1 MSSLKTNTAGIYDIP
16 SANIGTLY
24 IRGKK
29 FQEYLDDIGSGL
41 TAPELA
47 EVKSLL
53 EYLDITGLNTA
64 WSVTN
69 SNINETLRSAITALQ
84 TKTANLDT
92 TGLTSASVL
101 TDANKNSALKTA
113 IDTLITDLTALAV
126 RVTTEEGNVDAL
138 QLKTANLTTT
148 GLTSP
153 SVLTDA
159 NKNSVLKTALDALAS
174 TPGDVTALAGR
185 VTTAE
190 GDIDALEGRA
200 TSLEGRATAVE
211 GRATA
216 VEGRATTLEGKTR
229 FTTVSNTYFDN
240 NSGTVQPYGIPFGDF
255 DGPTYPIGSFKMEV
269 GPTLVSGTG
278 KSYFEM
284 THKNLVQHPNFP
296 AGDITQAQ
304 FSDLLR
310 CAGIRSYYRKGA
322 TPGIYNLSNETFLQH
337 TDENGDGRVTMKARV
352 MRILCPDTN
361 SVLEIGRLT
370 EGWSN
375 PDIRIGGRGNQINI
389 GSMQDDELAQGV
401 GDVATKTRIYIGR
414 RPTTANP
421 GDVLNSQLILRGDC
435 WTGNLN
441 FKDLAVTS
449 PLSIE
454 TLISF
459 LSPSGLPAFIFNN
472 LFGGGVA
479 IPKSDVVVM
488 KGTVSKRGDIETSNA
503 LSIEKMS
510 IINTSV
516 GNLTPGFT
524 MFFAQHDVT
533 STQLIGNNRTG
544 VFQGEISLK
553 NYNVVS
559 TGVDFAFAEE
569 NDKVNVL
576 SIKGNSGILLHQGA
590 SSNNESLDIF
600 NSKSGPIRLF
610 IGADGTR
617 AGTTHGGAYIMRY
630 LEPFGNNLVATG
642 ESKVILGSK
651 IGIDSSLASEANQ
664 GDGFGQ
670 GKVATDGHLVIEV
683 STKVDTLRR
692 QGVNVRH
699 KTIVNNL
706 PVYTQSIINSDSI
719 STPSVEADSLKITNN
734 YGGSTT
740 QRLYKDANNKLFWNG
755 EQISAVNY
763 PLGAPTNQNFSNTYI
778 DNNYNLY
785 GNSDAGFPKQS
796 ALPTTYTGTIRTAS
810 TYAELTSAIATAVDY
825 DIIRITANIT
835 LSAGITIAKKLKIEG
850 TSNAIVVT
858 FSTTVT
864 LFTITNSEV
873 WFSALTFNNVNTG
886 SSANILTFS
895 SSSAIKNYVSGCIFQ
910 TNEFAIA
917 TNNNNIQ
924 ITNNVFEFVGV
935 SPDTHRYIYLTGCLG
950 SCFIN
955 NNTFRGNGGS
965 STSCIFIS
973 NASPSAFL
981 NGNIIISGNVSATN
995 PVQRLL
1001 MVEIALTAS
1010 NVSFYVSKNVMQ
1022 TTSGFII
1029 LYSSPF
1035 DGIKQFYVVQNTETL
1050 GSGVIGGK
1058 GIIGLDTSDATPTI
1072 SFNTLVYSS
1081 GNSPAV
1087 LLSSYT
1093 NLVNA
1098 SANQNGVIAY
1108 ANTVFTPGATT
1119 YSVIVPFIVNI
1130 NSLETQTLG
1139 AVMSLGNTASTTLN
1153 MNSNGITNVASI
1165 QNWNV
1170 KDITAGTNITATPS
1184 SGTYTIANNAP
1195 VQNIT
1200 ASTNIG
1206 VSIASN
1212 TATLTNTAPVQNV
1225 VAGSGG
1231 ISITYAGSTATISQ
1245 IGLGGIGGGGS
1256 QSIHDLN
1263 ALEEVGA
1270 FQQRPTWATNW
1281 SITDAVV
1288 KAHFDMYCSV
1298 DGKVI
1303 ASASPTQTSVAGPVR
1318 YSTDYGSTWNNGNTT
1333 AQWRSITGTSSGS
1346 KLFATASGT
1355 PYYYYTST
1363 DQGAS
1368 WTNHSITSVTN
1379 QSPAPILHR
1388 IRANGDG
1395 MHLIMCDESY
1405 QSSVGGRIF
1414 VSANGGNSWTAKYIS
1429 TPESGYSTNCA
1440 MSRSGRYQYAIFYK
1454 TGYTAINR
1462 SDDYGVTWTAMYN
1475 DSALYPID
1483 TGYFNKIECDS
1494 TGRYVYATR
1503 VHTSNSTVNIP
1514 MYKSADFGANWSAS
1528 IAVSMTDVWVSGTG
1542 QFVVGVS
1549 VPLGGLN
1556 GTQVRYSIDYGRTFI
1571 SVLVSVG
1578 SIRCIVGSGD
1588 GNTLALGSLNN
1599 TDFGVVGD
1607 GKIYVARQIP
1617 LEIVTTGLN
1626 ENAMINGIM
1635 NITPNQQLW
1644 ARGEGYETGANGN
1657 YLCPFNGAPRIF
1669 FSEYNIGYKIEFY
1682 WAPGYIHPAHL
1693 NHLGINNY
1701 TSAQSGYNQGS
1712 NGGYTATTN
1721 MEFLHTPNSVD
1732 NKASFIGR
1740 SYAGYQQ
1747 NISST
1752 GLQFRHASILTG
1764 TLSMNHRPENAPAFG
1779 TLPASGGTLTTN
1791 DWGVYSKVLKNEF
1804 LCDNFSI
1811 VSANSNYQYEW
1822 GIVAPA
1828 SIDYPFSYV
1837 TVRGNSVWDMT
1848 YGGIYYASGADSI
1861 QNGVWRLFI
1870 RNADNAGA
1878 FGNIDNAP
1886 INRPRNA
1893 YMKYQIYRIRK

>member
-1 MSSLKTNTAGIYDIP
+1 MSYLKPNLAGVYDIP
-16 SANIGTLY
+16 SLNASSQLY
-24 IRGKK
+24 IKGKK
-29 FQEYLDDIGSGL
+29 FQEYLDEVGSGL

-53 EYLDITGLNTA
+53 EYLDITGLNSA

-84 TKTANLDT
+84 LKLTNIDS
-92 TGLTSASVL
+92 TGLTSVSVL

-159 NKNSVLKTALDALAS
+159 NKNSVLKTAIDALAS
-174 TPGDVTALAGR
+174 TPGDVTTLAGR

-200 TSLEGRATAVE
+200 TSLESRATGVE
-211 GRATA
+211 N
-216 VEGRATTLEGKTR
+216 RATTLEGKTR
-229 FTTVSNTYFDN
+229 FTSVSNTYFDN
-240 NSGTVQPYGIPFGDF
+240 NSGTAQPFGIPFGDY

-269 GPTLVSGTG
+269 GPTLVSGQG

-352 MRILCPDTN
+352 MRLLCPDTN

-414 RPTTANP
+414 RPGSNNP

-435 WTGNLN
+435 FTGNLN

-488 KGTVSKRGDIETSNA
+488 KGTLSKRGDIETSNA

-524 MFFAQHDVT
+524 LFFAQHDVT

-590 SSNNESLDIF
+590 SSNNESMDIF

-642 ESKVILGSK
+642 ETKVILGSK

-699 KTIVNNL
+699 KTIVNSL

-719 STPSVEADSLKITNN
+719 STPSVEAESLKITAN

-740 QRLYKDANNKLFWNG
+740 ARLYKDVSNNLFWNG
-755 EQISAVNY
+755 
-763 PLGAPTNQNFSNTYI
+763 
-778 DNNYNLY
+778 
-785 GNSDAGFPKQS
+785 
-796 ALPTTYTGTIRTAS
+796 AL
-810 TYAELTSAIATAVDY
+810 
-825 DIIRITANIT
+825 
-835 LSAGITIAKKLKIEG
+835 
-850 TSNAIVVT
+850 VT
-858 FSTTVT
+858 P
-864 LFTITNSEV
+864 SE
-873 WFSALTFNNVNTG
+873 A
-886 SSANILTFS
+886 
-895 SSSAIKNYVSGCIFQ
+895 
-910 TNEFAIA
+910 
-917 TNNNNIQ
+917 
-924 ITNNVFEFVGV
+924 
-935 SPDTHRYIYLTGCLG
+935 
-950 SCFIN
+950 
-955 NNTFRGNGGS
+955 
-965 STSCIFIS
+965 
-973 NASPSAFL
+973 
-981 NGNIIISGNVSATN
+981 
-995 PVQRLL
+995 
-1001 MVEIALTAS
+1001 
-1010 NVSFYVSKNVMQ
+1010 
-1022 TTSGFII
+1022 
-1029 LYSSPF
+1029 
-1035 DGIKQFYVVQNTETL
+1035 
-1050 GSGVIGGK
+1050 
-1058 GIIGLDTSDATPTI
+1058 
-1072 SFNTLVYSS
+1072 
-1081 GNSPAV
+1081 
-1087 LLSSYT
+1087 
-1093 NLVNA
+1093 
-1098 SANQNGVIAY
+1098 
-1108 ANTVFTPGATT
+1108 
-1119 YSVIVPFIVNI
+1119 
-1130 NSLETQTLG
+1130 QTLG
-1139 AVMSLGNTASTTLN
+1139 AVMTLGNTASTTLN

-1165 QNWNV
+1165 QGWNV
-1170 KDITAGTNITATPS
+1170 KDITAGTNISATAA
-1184 SGTYTIANNAP
+1184 SGNYNL
-1195 VQNIT
+1195 Q
-1200 ASTNIG
+1200 
-1206 VSIASN
+1206 
-1212 TATLTNTAPVQNV
+1212 NTAPVQNV

-1231 ISITYAGSTATISQ
+1231 ISVDINGTTATI
-1245 IGLGGIGGGGS
+1245 GYTGIGGGGGGG
-1256 QSIHDLN
+1256 QTIHDLN

-1270 FQQRPTWATNW
+1270 FQQPSSWGTNW
-1281 SITDAVV
+1281 AITDAVV
-1288 KAHFDMYCSV
+1288 NLHLDMYCSV

-1303 ASASPTQTSVAGPVR
+1303 ASASPASGLANGPVR
-1318 YSTDYGSTWNNGNTT
+1318 YSTNYGATFASGNTSEK
-1333 AQWRSITGTSSGS
+1333 WRSITGTSSGS
-1346 KLFATASGT
+1346 KLFATASAT
-1355 PYYYYTST
+1355 PSPYLYYTST
-1363 DQGAS
+1363 DQGAT
-1368 WTNHSITSVTN
+1368 WTNHNLGSVNYSMPLPTLN
-1379 QSPAPILHR
+1379 Y
-1388 IRANGDG
+1388 IRSNGDG
-1395 MHLIMCDESY
+1395 THLIMCDESY
-1405 QSSVGGRIF
+1405 QTTNGARIF
-1414 VSANGGNSWTAKYIS
+1414 VSANGGSSWTAKTLTHS
-1429 TPESGYSTNCA
+1429 ANSFSRSCA
-1440 MSRSGRYQYAIFYK
+1440 LSRSGRYQYALLRRTSYS
-1454 TGYTAINR
+1454 AIHR
-1462 SDDYGVTWTAMYN
+1462 SDDFGVTWTLMFN
-1475 DSALYPID
+1475 DSAIIADGAAFDKL
-1483 TGYFNKIECDS
+1483 ECDS

-1503 VHTSNSTVNIP
+1503 YDISYPASNKP
-1514 MYKSADFGANWSAS
+1514 MYQSVDFGANWSAS
-1528 IAVSMTDVWVSGTG
+1528 PLVISMTDVWVSATG
-1542 QFVVGVS
+1542 QHVGAVAT
-1549 VPLGGLN
+1549 PQGGA
-1556 GTQVRYSIDYGRTFI
+1556 TRFHYSIDYGRTYSNTILTTSGGF
-1571 SVLVSVG
+1571 
-1578 SIRCIVGSGD
+1578 RCLAGSGD
-1588 GNTLALGSLNN
+1588 GSTLVLGAVYPS
-1599 TDFGVVGD
+1599 DFGQNSD
-1607 GKIYVARQIP
+1607 GKIRVARQIP
-1617 LEIVTTGLN
+1617 LELLTTGLN
-1626 ENAMINGIM
+1626 ESAMINGIM
-1635 NITPNQQLW
+1635 NITPSVQFW
-1644 ARGEGYETGANGN
+1644 ARGEGYNAGANGI
-1657 YLCPFNGAPRIF
+1657 YVCPFNNATKINL
-1669 FSEYNIGYKIEFY
+1669 SEYNLEYKIEFH
-1682 WAPGYIHPAHL
+1682 WAPGYTHPAHVNYLGL
-1693 NHLGINNY
+1693 NNVTSVDNAYIQGLNVGY
-1701 TSAQSGYNQGS
+1701 TSA
-1712 NGGYTATTN
+1712 TN
-1721 MEFLHTPNSVD
+1721 MEFLQTPYNAD

-1740 SYAGYQQ
+1740 SLCGYQQ
-1747 NISST
+1747 ATSST
-1752 GLQFRHASILTG
+1752 SLNYRHVSILSG
-1764 TLSMNHRPENAPAFG
+1764 KLSMNHRPETAPAYG
-1779 TLPASGGTLTTN
+1779 GLPASGGTLATN
-1791 DWGVYSKVLKNEF
+1791 DWGVFSKVLKNEYIN
-1804 LCDNFSI
+1804 DNYTS
-1811 VSANSNYQYEW
+1811 VTANVGYQYDW
-1822 GIVAPA
+1822 GIAAPA
-1828 SIDYPFSYV
+1828 TIDYPYSYF
-1837 TVRGNSVWDMT
+1837 TARGNSVWDMT
-1848 YGGIYYASGADSI
+1848 YGNIYYAGGADAL
-1861 QNGVWRLFI
+1861 QNGIYQMFI
-1870 RNADNAGA
+1870 MNADSVT
-1878 FGNIDNAP
+1878 P
-1886 INRPRNA
+1886 STRRPRNA
-1893 YMKYQIYRIRK
+1893 YMKYQIYKIRK

>member
-1 MSSLKTNTAGIYDIP
+1 MSGRPNNAGIYQFD
-16 SANIGTLY
+16 NLNTQTLY
-24 IRGKK
+24 IKGKK
-29 FQEYLDDIGSGL
+29 FQEYIDEVGSGL

-47 EVKSLL
+47 EIKSLL
-53 EYLDITGLNTA
+53 EYLDITGLNSA
-64 WSVTN
+64 WTVAN
-69 SNINETLRSAITALQ
+69 NNVNETLRSAITALQ

-92 TGLTSASVL
+92 TGLTSPSIL

-113 IDTLITDLTALAV
+113 IDTIISDLTALTN
-126 RVTTEEGNVDAL
+126 RVSTEETNVDNL
-138 QLKTANLTTT
+138 QTKTANLDTTA
-148 GLTSP
+148 LTQT
-153 SVLTDA
+153 SVLTND
-159 NKNSVLKTALDALAS
+159 NRNSVLKTALDALTN
-174 TPGDVTALAGR
+174 TPGDVTALAAR

-200 TSLEGRATAVE
+200 TSLEGRATSLE

-240 NSGTVQPYGIPFGDF
+240 NSGTAQPYGIPFGDF

-269 GPTLVSGTG
+269 GPTLVSGQG

-296 AGDITQAQ
+296 AGDIAQAQ

-352 MRILCPDTN
+352 MRLLCPDTN

-389 GSMQDDELAQGV
+389 GSMQDDELAQGA

-414 RPTTANP
+414 RPTTGNT
-421 GDVLNSQLILRGDC
+421 GDVLNSQLILRGDV

-441 FKDLAVTS
+441 WKDLAVTS
-449 PLSIE
+449 PLSLE
-454 TLISF
+454 TLIAL
-459 LSPSGLPAFIFNN
+459 LSPSGLPSFLFSS
-472 LFGGGVA
+472 LFGGGLS

-590 SSNNESLDIF
+590 SSDNQSLDIF

-610 IGADGTR
+610 IGQDGTR

-642 ESKVILGSK
+642 ETKVILGSK
-651 IGIDSSLASEANQ
+651 IGIDSALASEAYQ

-670 GKVATDGHLVIEV
+670 GKVATDAQLVIEP

-692 QGVNVRH
+692 QGINVRH

-740 QRLYKDANNKLFWNG
+740 ARLYKDSNNALYWNG
-755 EQISAVNY
+755 
-763 PLGAPTNQNFSNTYI
+763 
-778 DNNYNLY
+778 
-785 GNSDAGFPKQS
+785 
-796 ALPTTYTGTIRTAS
+796 ALVTP
-810 TYAELTSAIATAVDY
+810 AEA
-825 DIIRITANIT
+825 
-835 LSAGITIAKKLKIEG
+835 
-850 TSNAIVVT
+850 
-858 FSTTVT
+858 
-864 LFTITNSEV
+864 
-873 WFSALTFNNVNTG
+873 
-886 SSANILTFS
+886 
-895 SSSAIKNYVSGCIFQ
+895 
-910 TNEFAIA
+910 
-917 TNNNNIQ
+917 
-924 ITNNVFEFVGV
+924 
-935 SPDTHRYIYLTGCLG
+935 
-950 SCFIN
+950 
-955 NNTFRGNGGS
+955 
-965 STSCIFIS
+965 
-973 NASPSAFL
+973 
-981 NGNIIISGNVSATN
+981 
-995 PVQRLL
+995 
-1001 MVEIALTAS
+1001 
-1010 NVSFYVSKNVMQ
+1010 
-1022 TTSGFII
+1022 
-1029 LYSSPF
+1029 
-1035 DGIKQFYVVQNTETL
+1035 
-1050 GSGVIGGK
+1050 
-1058 GIIGLDTSDATPTI
+1058 
-1072 SFNTLVYSS
+1072 
-1081 GNSPAV
+1081 
-1087 LLSSYT
+1087 
-1093 NLVNA
+1093 
-1098 SANQNGVIAY
+1098 
-1108 ANTVFTPGATT
+1108 
-1119 YSVIVPFIVNI
+1119 
-1130 NSLETQTLG
+1130 QTLG
-1139 AVMSLGNTASTTLN
+1139 AVMTLGNTASTTLN

-1165 QNWNV
+1165 QGWNV
-1170 KDITAGTNITATPS
+1170 KDISGGTNITATAA

-1206 VSIASN
+1206 VAIASN

-1231 ISITYAGSTATISQ
+1231 ISITYSGTTASISYVA
-1245 IGLGGIGGGGS
+1245 LGGGGGGGGS
-1256 QSIHDLN
+1256 QTIHDLN

-1270 FQQRPTWATNW
+1270 FQQRSTWATNW
-1281 SITDAVV
+1281 AITDASVN
-1288 KAHFDMYCSV
+1288 AHFDMYCSV

-1303 ASASPTQTSVAGPVR
+1303 ASASPTQTSVSGSVR
-1318 YSTDYGSTWNNGNTT
+1318 YSTNYGSTWSNGNTT

-1363 DQGAS
+1363 DQGAT
-1368 WTNHSITSVTN
+1368 WTNHNINSVTN

-1388 IRANGDG
+1388 IRASGDG
-1395 MHLIMCDESY
+1395 THLIMCDEAY

-1429 TPESGYSTNCA
+1429 TPETGYSTNCA
-1440 MSRSGRYQYAIFYK
+1440 MSRSGRYQYAIFYR

-1462 SDDYGVTWTAMYN
+1462 SDDFGVTWSPMYN

-1483 TGYFNKIECDS
+1483 TGYFNKIECDA

-1503 VHTSNSTVNIP
+1503 VHTSNATTNIP
-1514 MYKSADFGANWSAS
+1514 MYQSADFGANWTAS
-1528 IAVSMTDVWVSGTG
+1528 TLAVSMADVWVSGTG
-1542 QFVVGVS
+1542 QFVVGVT
-1549 VPLGGLN
+1549 VPLGGFT
-1556 GTQVRYSIDYGRTFI
+1556 GTQARYSIDYGRTFS
-1571 SVLVSVG
+1571 SVLISLV

-1644 ARGEGYETGANGN
+1644 ARGEGYQGGENGN
-1657 YLCPFNGAPRIF
+1657 YLCPFNGAAKINL
-1669 FSEYNIGYKIEFY
+1669 SEYNIGYKIEFY
-1682 WAPGYIHPAHL
+1682 WSPGTTYPSHW

-1701 TSAQSGYNQGS
+1701 TAAQSGYNQGS
-1712 NGGYTATTN
+1712 NGGFTAVTN
-1721 MEFLHTPNSVD
+1721 MQNLHYPTGGDYNW
-1732 NKASFIGR
+1732 SFNGR
-1740 SYAGYQQ
+1740 SYCGFQQ

-1752 GLQFRHASILTG
+1752 GLQYRHSSILTG
-1764 TLSMNHRPENAPAFG
+1764 TLSMNHRPENAPAYG
-1779 TLPASGGTLTTN
+1779 GLPASGGTLTTN
-1791 DWGVYSKVLKNEF
+1791 DWGVFSKVLKNDF
-1804 LCDNFSI
+1804 VCDNFTCI
-1811 VSANSNYQYEW
+1811 TANSTYQYEW
-1822 GIVAPA
+1822 GILAP
-1828 SIDYPFSYV
+1828 SPVDYPFSYCS
-1837 TVRGNSVWDMT
+1837 VRGQSVWDMT
-1848 YGGIYYASGADSI
+1848 YGAIYYASGADSI

-1870 RNADNAGA
+1870 RNADNLGA
-1878 FGNIDNAP
+1878 FNNIDNTP
-1886 INRPRNA
+1886 TNRPRNA